1 MKKNFEKFFPLKIL
15 EKKFLK
21 KNFEKFFPLKILEKK
36 IFEKFFPLKIL
47 EKKIF
52 SAEKSTRRIRREYE
66 CLSFIFII
74 SKHHC
79 SLDAHFDLIS
89 FNSSYI
95 SQRRL
100 FCFASSCLIS
110 LFSSRRL
117 IKDS

>member
-1 MKKNFEKFFPLKIL
+1 MKKYSAENSGEKNFEKFFPLK
-15 EKKFLK
+15 
-21 KNFEKFFPLKILEKK
+21 NPLGASGENMNV
-36 IFEKFFPLKIL
+36 
-47 EKKIF
+47 
-52 SAEKSTRRIRREYE
+52 
-66 CLSFIFII
+66 LSFIFII
-74 SKHHC
+74 SKHRC
-79 SLDAHFDLIS
+79 SLGAHFDLIS